1 MSCSRW
7 ACRSSARA
15 PQFDFHSVNGQ
26 LLMKSKPPET
36 ASGRLL
42 RAWTSERAPMPLL
55 RQLEFAFQTVGWEA
69 LRPPNPQTPTKALAL
84 KFRQRDV
91 NLETKACALLCSL
104 GAARGARDLRVEW
117 NSRLRTAAGR
127 ADYRQKLISLN
138 PRLFE
143 HPAEIDQTLRH
154 ELAHILAQFRAGR
167 RRVLPHGIEWRQA
180 RRDLYRCP
188 NCQRNF
194 PRVRRIKRAV
204 ACLACCRAHNRG
216 KFDAHFRL
224 VLVDRDLRARC

>member
-1 MSCSRW
+1 
-7 ACRSSARA
+7 
-15 PQFDFHSVNGQ
+15 
-26 LLMKSKPPET
+26 
-36 ASGRLL
+36 
-42 RAWTSERAPMPLL
+42 MPLL
-55 RQLEFAFQTVGWEA
+55 RQLEFAFQTVVWEA
-69 LRPPNPQTPTKALAL
+69 LRPPNPQTPTETLAL

-104 GAARGARDLRVEW
+104 GTARGARDLRVEW

-167 RRVLPHGIEWRQA
+167 RRILPHGIEWRQA
-180 RRDLYRCP
+180 CRDLGICDERRCHNLPFPVSERARRYLYRCP